1 MEATSK
7 ARYDGFADWYE
18 ALFAPHAQ
26 ATGAELVRLLGPGEG
41 PCLDVGC
48 GTGLH
53 FQAVRATGR
62 VPIGV
67 DYSADQL
74 RHARA
79 RGVCVQ
85 ADAAALPFADGAFAT
100 VLMVWISTDVDDFAA
115 VVREAVRVLRPGGLL
130 VFWGAHPCFIG
141 PHADYRKDGGR
152 IVHPTY
158 RQAGWH
164 APQRWWTGPHGLRN
178 RVGMRQVPL
187 AELLHA
193 FLDAGLLIK
202 RVIEPE
208 PQHPVPFCLALR
220 MVRTGTSA

>member
-1 MEATSK
+1 VETTSK
-7 ARYDGFADWYE
+7 ARYDGSADWYE
-18 ALFAPHAQ
+18 ELFAPHAQ
-26 ATGAELVRLLGPGEG
+26 ANRAELVRLLGPGEG
-41 PCLDVGC
+41 LCLDVGC

-67 DYSADQL
+67 DCSADQL
-74 RHARA
+74 RYARA

-85 ADAAALPFADGAFAT
+85 ADAAALPFADSVFPA

-115 VVREAVRVLRPGGLL
+115 VVREAARVLRPGGLL

-141 PHADYRKDGGR
+141 PHTEYRADGGLV
-152 IVHPTY
+152 VHPTY

-164 APQRWWTGPHGLRN
+164 APQPWWTGPHGLRR

-187 AELLHA
+187 AELLGA
-193 FLDAGLLIK
+193 FLAAGL
-202 RVIEPE
+202 VIQQVAEPE
-208 PQHPVPFCLALR
+208 PQRPVPFCLALR
-220 MVRTGTSA
+220 MMRPN

>member
-1 MEATSK
+1 MGTASR

-18 ALFAPHAQ
+18 ALFGPR
-26 ATGAELVRLLGPGEG
+26 AEANRAALARLLGPGMG

-53 FQAVRATGR
+53 FQAVRASGR
-62 VPIGV
+62 VPVGV
-67 DYSADQL
+67 DRSADQL
-74 RHARA
+74 RYARA

-85 ADAAALPFADGAFAT
+85 ADAVALPFGDGVFAA

-130 VFWGAHPCFIG
+130 VFWGAHPCFMG
-141 PHADYRKDGGR
+141 PQIEYRAAGGVV
-152 IVHPTY
+152 VHPTY
-158 RQAGWH
+158 RLAGWH
-164 APQRWWTGPHGLRN
+164 EEQPWWTGPHGLRK

-187 AELLHA
+187 AELLQA
-193 FLDAGLLIK
+193 FLDAGLVLQQ
-202 RVIEPE
+202 VVEPE

-220 MVRTGTSA
+220 MVRPG